1 MPINW
6 RAAMGT
12 NLWAPEPGFQ
22 PYAGPD
28 ANDGF
33 SPMDTQAVDLG
44 NYLRSEVQKL
54 RRAHQQR
61 PITTVVL
68 PDGTCGQLTERA
80 ADDWE
85 ILVHLH
91 RDFYRVFRARTR
103 AAVLEA
109 ANNFHASGTTLTQRD
124 EQ

>member
-1 MPINW
+1 
-6 RAAMGT
+6 MGT

-28 ANDGF
+28 ADDGF
-33 SPMDTQAVDLG
+33 SPMDSQAVDLG
-44 NYLRSEVQKL
+44 NFLRSEIQNL
-54 RRAHQQR
+54 RPSRPQE

-68 PDGTCGQLTERA
+68 PDGTHGQLTERA

-91 RDFYRVFRARTR
+91 RDFYRVFRARSR
-103 AAVLEA
+103 AEVLEA
-109 ANNFHASGTTLTQRD
+109 ANEFHPAAPKSHNKDKQS
-124 EQ
+124 